1 MRRMGGVVCFAIWIS
16 LLGCTLLGTQV
27 HYPLP
32 AVSGSSADGVLRLI
46 NASDTPQDATICFFL
61 HGRLYT
67 DQPATLTVPP
77 HGFVVQSIGAL
88 AVALSDPPAGR
99 PGYLV
104 VTTPTDSVHAEV
116 LLASLP
122 TAPVTGKARP
132 DSFSNKSINPPD
144 PIALY
149 PLYPTAPQTAWTTFF
164 QGPAAVTGTWF
175 LLGNPTATPAQVG
188 LRVDSPGATVPIA
201 AALTL
206 AGHEVR
212 WVAAEGELFNGSG
225 LPDTGVL
232 RLTADRSVLAVAWY
246 PAASGLMAVPES
258 TIRIDSDGRLV
269 PEYDTFPR
277 FGTADT
283 LWLANPGPAPV
294 SLTVDLVTT
303 AGTRLGQGT
312 IDVPVNGFVRRSCE
326 ELFDGISFL
335 LYQTHAILRT
345 DAPTSL
351 LAAAVICG
359 AQQSAAPI
367 PAAMGPATANPTWHV
382 VKDTT
387 YFPLTVH
394 NPGAAPAT
402 VMVTQYNSSGQVVRQ
417 PVYSVAPDANRV
429 IWLSTPL
436 ELFWDWYW
444 NRPSLI
450 TVTADGPILAW
461 TWHTAITTVGGVPGW
476 GLAPAIADHPIPVLT
491 ALEPA
496 AAVAGSADLAVTL
509 HGSGFIPDS
518 LVFADGSP
526 LSVTGQTDTQLTVII
541 PAADLIQ
548 PGAVNVWVE
557 NPPPGGGTSASLTL
571 AVVPGVPSI
580 TALNPAQVPAG
591 SASVTLRVDGGPF
604 HADSVITL
612 DGTLLS
618 TTYHAGSQAYLTAV
632 LPDGLLTLPGTRGVT
647 VINPGLGGG
656 ESAPVV
662 LTVTAGIP
670 SLVALDPAEIPVGSA
685 GVVLRADGGPLYPDS
700 LIRANGAD
708 LATTFYAGS
717 PAYLTAVLPDALMAT
732 TGVLSI
738 TVVNIGPGGGESAP
752 LECQVTA
759 GIPAITALDPAAVL
773 AGSTGVTLQ
782 VDGGPFHLDSVVTLD
797 GAILP
802 TDYHPGDPAWLT
814 AAVPAAATA
823 LPGLRTVTVINSGL
837 GGGEST
843 PATFTVLAGVP
854 VLTVLDPAQVP
865 AGSTGVVLGVQG
877 APFYPGSVIR
887 VDGTELATTYHDDS
901 PAFLTAVLPD
911 NLLALPGNLPVTVV
925 NAGPGGGESAPAML
939 TITGGAEQPV
949 ITLLT
954 PAQVTAGSTGVE
966 LLVYGRPLDATC
978 LVRIDGNVM
987 AATFHDWL
995 PPALGVMLPD
1005 SFTAVGGV
1013 HEVVLHNPAVGDSDP
1028 VPFTVVDNP
1037 GTPVIVSLAPPEV
1050 PLGSAGPELT
1060 VFAWQVQDGA
1070 TILLDG
1076 VELPTTLIPADG
1088 GYPAELT
1095 AVLPA
1100 DVTATTGARAVT
1112 VRNPGPPPADSAAV
1126 SVQIVDRDPM
1136 ILDVYPRELPQ
1147 GGLDI
1152 VINTL
1157 ADPID
1162 SNSIVWVND
1171 IACETHLWRTFDMPP
1186 TLDAWVPDALLT
1198 ELGALQVTV
1207 VNPGPPLRESPPSV
1221 IQVVAG
1227 VPMIAALTPA
1237 EVQAGSAGVTLRVDG
1252 GPFHADSV
1260 VWTDSYE
1267 VPTIYHED
1275 GDSIWL
1281 TAELDAALLEHGG
1294 FLPIQVYNP
1303 TPWSLVSEPVALRV
1317 LNPAPVLDTAV
1328 FEGYLAGYTT
1338 FQVRLQ
1344 GSGFQPA
1351 PDGSA
1356 VHVDGGVYAPVFES
1370 TAELSVVL
1378 PVGAAAG
1385 GSVDLAVENPAP
1397 GGGRSATVTLAV
1409 PPVPPLVANAGPV
1422 QAVLEGDAV
1431 VLDGSA
1437 SSGPIS
1443 GYQWEQLSGPA
1454 VVLDDA
1460 TLVQPQFGLNHVDRD
1475 ALLVFRLTV
1484 TDGWRQSQATTSVLV
1499 QRRPAVFA
1507 IEILS
1512 PLEDEAFDT
1521 CAVTVTGRILGAFDP
1536 TGVSVLVDGQPAA
1549 LDGDTFTAPAVRLL
1563 DGRNRLVATA
1573 TDRATRNQASAAV
1586 TVHYAPPEVD
1596 PPVSDTCGWIT
1607 GTVYSAAD
1615 RQPLAGARL
1624 TVEGIDARLYTD
1636 ATGAIRFP
1644 IADLS
1649 DERPAR
1655 TVVLNI
1661 TAPEHLDAQRVV
1673 MVKRGRYPRVD
1684 DVFLV
1689 PADPVVSTIP
1699 TAGGTAV
1706 NSNGRITMDF
1716 PAGAVDTPLQ
1726 VTLTEIPFGDA
1737 LPNAMPTPS
1746 VWTFAFDVTGDT
1758 TEVLNLPVRV
1768 RVQNFLGFEPGT
1780 PIPVGW
1786 YNRRAHRWEHD
1797 SMSVISEDGLY
1808 MEFYITHFSVRDP
1821 NAVAP
1826 PGDPAPTG
1834 PGENP
1839 KDECEKIDG
1848 GMSEISIDTG
1858 NLRISYQTVP
1868 YKVMGGDASLTLSY
1882 DGKSVTDHFVFTVKV
1897 DNTEVIRPDFTT
1909 IYLDIADRHY
1919 RTTFSSDQAV
1929 NYFKIRIPLTD
1940 AQGQSLQPG
1949 IHPYD
1954 CVVENG
1960 YRTYNYWSTACFA
1973 CEPLTDTG
1981 VPMREPYRQRV
1992 RFSGNFLLQRS
2003 DLTHSPYGAG
2013 WSLGLNTLKYL
2024 HFSADGESIYIQEDS
2039 GQPVE
2044 LHAGMIEKVSGTA
2057 TDVRPPACQI
2067 QPDDSIANNALGAEG
2082 MYFHHGELFYN
2093 LSLNNPEYCHQL
2105 RKVDCQGQLRILIG
2119 GGDTDV
2125 DWSQTDAIPANLVKN
2140 LYLNMSGGGNDF
2152 LGHDEQGNVY
2162 FASSGGAWNRL
2173 FKLDREEMVRLVAIM
2188 PMDINEL
2195 CTDHMGNV
2203 YTLSWD
2209 YTSQSTVIH
2218 KVIANGGVVRIGEL
2232 QFDTGDF
2239 ACDLRVDRELNLWV
2253 NVNRASGLEI
2263 WKVTPAGDAYPMAGY
2278 DAAGTAAEAMF
2289 EEGVPAAKVK
2299 INGILQMFPDSDGN
2313 FYYLE
2318 YYHLLSE
2325 GIWGDRLRKIDAAG
2339 QVWTVADFRRN
2350 GGLPAGGDD
2359 SVMEPFNL
2367 NLLEPWSFF
2376 FDDDFENIYFM
2387 AKNGHLYKMSRQM
2400 YAFDSRHR
2408 YQYDRLTNQLVDRSE
2423 KATWEFDANGHPL
2436 ACTDRNGNRTE
2447 YGWNTQGLLTTITD
2461 PLGAT
2466 IFIRYSAEG
2475 YLTEVE
2481 DPLGRVT
2488 EFVVDGAG
2496 DLVRIVQPDLSFLQ
2510 FEYDFYHRLAAKTMA
2525 DGSRFRYEYEPDYGT
2540 LARVIAPTG
2549 ELRQYLPALNQGQ
2562 VLDPD
2567 SWTEANPYS
2576 ADAANMSTVIDGAG
2590 HTRYLWTDENGHVL
2604 ATEDALGQV
2613 TLQHPDGRGLVKA
2626 VQYPDGSWDE
2636 YWYNEYGQLIRMTKQ
2651 PLGLTR
2657 RYFYNLLPHRLTA
2670 SEDEFGR
2677 RTTYEYDEGLNQI
2690 EQIDPMNHSTH
2701 YTYETNGLLQ
2711 EVMDPLGHGTH
2722 YEYDAYGN
2730 VAKVTDP
2737 LGHETVYQRDGAGN
2751 ITAVTDPNGQTTTF
2765 SYDIMNRK
2773 ISQTDPNG
2781 QTTTFS
2787 YVCAGTNAS
2796 SCSCCSGES
2805 AKVASITDPLGN
2817 VTSFEYDGV
2826 GNLVRQTDALGHYRS
2841 MEYDLNRNLVAVT
2854 DEMGRVTRFV
2864 YDAANRQTA
2873 VIGPDP
2879 QVLGGPDGPRTDMDY
2894 DAAGR
2899 VIARTDPLGRVIRFE
2914 YDPAGRLTAQVDALG
2929 GRTEF
2934 TYDAA
2939 GNRTAVTDANG
2950 HTTAFT
2956 YDALNR
2962 LLTETD
2968 PLNRIHSRTY
2978 DAAGRLSSTTDAEG
2992 QTITYDYDAAGRL
3005 LTKHYPDATQET
3017 YAYDSNGN
3025 LLQAINPAVAMSYT
3039 YDARNLQLT
3048 ITNDTIGKTVGYTYD
3063 ERGRKVALTY
3073 PDGETISYTRDSR
3086 GQVVHLESDQPGP
3099 GGEPPPAVDYA
3110 YNADGSLATMD
3121 YGFGKHVERIYDPAG
3136 RLVDLKYTKPDGTVI
3151 SDFAYTHD
3159 VAGNILSKTTDFG
3172 LIQYGYDDLDRLVLA
3187 DYDWKADETFT
3198 YDPVGNRTSSA
3209 DYPVWQYDAANQL
3222 LAYGNGIHDPVG
3234 QTPPIAAK
3242 DTFSYD
3248 ANGLTIA
3255 STESASGSIDQYK
3268 YNYDACMTEFQQNDI
3283 LVARY
3288 YYDHQH
3294 QRIRKDTYNE
3304 GFLGNSTW
3312 YLYGTEGLL
3321 AEIDSSG
3328 NCLTKYTWQ
3337 LDNKWSTDL
3346 CWKTDGMMNRLFSV
3360 NDHLFTTQQLIN
3372 SACETEWQLDLDA
3385 FGGRRII
3392 GDSEENNWGF
3402 PGQYYDGES
3411 RNYYNFNRF
3420 FSTNIGRYLTP
3431 DPIGITADYL
3441 YSEDNPIIFFDNTG
3455 LTLDAVLLRH
3465 ISDICNWF
3473 QLYSNHPSPLTER
3486 GAHITD
3492 CAGVEKFKDD
3502 GPGPAGGGQ
3511 APMKCEFNFSTGLK
3525 TIALVHTHPRAIEY
3539 INGRRYHVAWQ
3550 RPSLADWDSSDTC
3563 TKKQQVGFPGIIVP
3577 NYVLSKDGVWRT
3589 DNTLKRGKSIRLET
3603 GEWYKRLCPG
3613 ITNWGF
3619 K

>member
-1 MRRMGGVVCFAIWIS
+1 MRRMGGVVYFAIWIS
-16 LLGCTLLGTQV
+16 LFGCTLLGTQV

-61 HGRLYT
+61 HGQLYT
-67 DQPATLTVPP
+67 DQPTTLTVPP
-77 HGFVVQSIGAL
+77 HGVVVQSIGAL

-104 VTTPTDSVHAEV
+104 VTTPIDSVHAEV

-122 TAPVTGKARP
+122 NAPATSNARP
-132 DSFSNKSINPPD
+132 DSFFNKAINPPG

-164 QGPAAVTGTWF
+164 QGPAAVTGTWL
-175 LLGNPTATPAQVG
+175 LLGNPSATPAQVG
-188 LRVDSPGATVPIA
+188 LRVDSPDATVPIA

-212 WVAAEGELFNGSG
+212 WVAAESELFAGSG

-246 PAASGLMAVPES
+246 PEANGLMAVPTS
-258 TIRIDSDGRLV
+258 TMGIDSDGRLV
-269 PEYDTFPR
+269 PEYDAFPR

-283 LWLANPGPAPV
+283 LWLANPGPASV

-312 IDVPVNGFVRRSCE
+312 IDVPANGFVRRSCE

-335 LYQTHAILRT
+335 LYQTHAVLRT
-345 DAPTSL
+345 DAPTLL
-351 LAAAVICG
+351 LAATVICG

-367 PAAMGPATANPTWHV
+367 PAAMGPAMTHPTWHV
-382 VKDTT
+382 VKDATF
-387 YFPLTVH
+387 FPLTVH
-394 NPGAAPAT
+394 NPGAGPAT

-436 ELFWDWYW
+436 ESFWDWYW
-444 NRPSLI
+444 NRPSLV
-450 TVTADGPILAW
+450 TVTADGPIAAW
-461 TWHTAITTVGGVPGW
+461 TWHTAVTVVGGVPGW
-476 GLAPAIADHPIPVLT
+476 GLAPVPEDHPIPVLT

-496 AAVAGSADLAVTL
+496 AVVAGSADLAVTL

-518 LVFADGSP
+518 IVFADGSP
-526 LSVTGQTDTQLTVII
+526 LSMTGQTDTQLTVIV

-548 PGAVNVWVE
+548 TGAVNMWVE
-557 NPPPGGGTSASLTL
+557 NPPPGGGTSATLAL
-571 AVVPGVPSI
+571 AVVPGVPAI

-591 SASVTLRVDGGPF
+591 STGVTLRVDGGPL

-612 DGTLLS
+612 DGALLS
-618 TTYHAGSQAYLTAV
+618 TTYHAGSPAFLTAV
-632 LPDGLLTLPGTRGVT
+632 LPDGSLTLPGTRGVT

-656 ESAPVV
+656 ESAPAV

-670 SLVALDPAEIPVGSA
+670 SLVALDPAEIPAGSV

-700 LIRANGAD
+700 VIRANGAD
-708 LATTFYAGS
+708 LATTFHPGS
-717 PAYLTAVLPDALMAT
+717 PAYLTAVLPDALTAA

-738 TVVNIGPGGGESAP
+738 TAVNVGPGGGESAP
-752 LECQVTA
+752 LECLVTA
-759 GIPAITALDPAAVL
+759 GMPAITALDPAAVP
-773 AGSTGVTLQ
+773 AGSPGVTLR
-782 VDGGPFHLDSVVTLD
+782 VDGGPFHADSVVMLD
-797 GAILP
+797 GAVLP
-802 TDYHPGDPAWLT
+802 TEYHPGDPVWLT

-823 LPGLRTVTVINSGL
+823 LPGLRAVTVVNPGL
-837 GGGEST
+837 GGGESA

-854 VLTVLDPAQVP
+854 VLTALDPAEIPV
-865 AGSTGVVLGVQG
+865 GSTGVVLGVQG
-877 APFYPGSVIR
+877 APFYPGSIIR
-887 VDGTELATTYHDDS
+887 VDGTELATVYHDGS
-901 PAFLTAVLPD
+901 PALLTAVLPD
-911 NLLALPGNLPVTVV
+911 ALLAVSGNLPVTVV

-939 TITGGAEQPV
+939 AITGGTERPV

-954 PAQVTAGSTGVE
+954 PAQVAAGSTGVE
-966 LLVYGRPLDATC
+966 LFVYGRPLDAAG
-978 LVRIDGNVM
+978 LVRIDGNDM

-995 PPALGVMLPD
+995 PPALGVLLPD
-1005 SFTAVGGV
+1005 SLTAAGGV
-1013 HEVVLHNPAVGDSDP
+1013 HEVVLHDPAVGDSDP
-1028 VPFTVVDNP
+1028 VPFTVVDDP

-1076 VELPTTLIPADG
+1076 VELPTTLTPADD

-1095 AVLPA
+1095 AALPA
-1100 DVTATTGARAVT
+1100 AVTATAGARAVT

-1126 SVQIVDRDPM
+1126 SVQIVDRDPL

-1162 SNSIVWVND
+1162 SNSFVRVNG

-1186 TLDAWVPDALLT
+1186 TLDAWVPDALLS
-1198 ELGALQVTV
+1198 EPGALQVTV
-1207 VNPGPPLRESPPSV
+1207 VNPGPPLRESAPYMIHV
-1221 IQVVAG
+1221 IAG
-1227 VPMIAALTPA
+1227 VPVIAALTPA

-1260 VWTDSYE
+1260 VWADSYE

-1303 TPWSLVSEPVALRV
+1303 TPWSLVSEPVEFRV
-1317 LNPAPVLDTAV
+1317 LNPAPILDTAV
-1328 FEGYLAGYTT
+1328 FDGYLAGYTA
-1338 FQVRLQ
+1338 FQVRLH

-1351 PDGSA
+1351 PDGSMILA
-1356 VHVDGGVYAPVFES
+1356 GGGVYAPVFES
-1370 TAELSVVL
+1370 AAELTVAL
-1378 PVGAAAG
+1378 PIGAAAG
-1385 GSVDLAVENPAP
+1385 GSVDLAVGNPAP
-1397 GGGRSATVTLAV
+1397 GGGLSATVTLAV
-1409 PPVPPLVANAGPV
+1409 PPVPPLVADAGPV
-1422 QAVLEGDAV
+1422 QAVLEDDAV

-1460 TLVQPQFGLNHVDRD
+1460 TLVQPRFVLNHVDRD

-1484 TDGWRQSQATTSVLV
+1484 ADGWRESQATTSVLV

-1507 IEILS
+1507 VEILS
-1512 PLEDEAFDT
+1512 PLEDDAFET

-1536 TGVSVLVDGQPAA
+1536 MDVSVLVDGQPAA
-1549 LDGDTFTAPAVRLL
+1549 LAGDTFTATAVRLL

-1573 TDRATRNQASAAV
+1573 TDRATRNQAGAAV

-1596 PPVSDTCGWIT
+1596 PPVSDACGWIT

-1624 TVEGIDARLYTD
+1624 TVEGLDARLYTD

-1689 PADPVVSTIP
+1689 PADPVVSTILM
-1699 TAGGTAV
+1699 AGGTAV

-1797 SMSVISEDGLY
+1797 SVSVITEDGLY

-1909 IYLDIADRHY
+1909 IYLDIAERHY

-1940 AQGQSLQPG
+1940 DQGQRLQPG
-1949 IHPYD
+1949 VHPYD

-1960 YRTYNYWSTACFA
+1960 YRTYNYWSTTCFA

-2003 DLTHSPYGAG
+2003 DLTQSPYGAG
-2013 WSLGLNTLKYL
+2013 WSLGLNALKHL
-2024 HFSADGESIYIQEDS
+2024 HFSADGESVYIQEDS

-2057 TDVRPPACQI
+2057 IDVRPPACQV
-2067 QPDDSIANNALGAEG
+2067 QPDDSIANNELGAEG
-2082 MYFHHGELFYN
+2082 MYFHNGELFYN
-2093 LSLNNPEYCHQL
+2093 LVLNNPEYCHQL
-2105 RKVDCQGQLRILIG
+2105 RKVDSQGQLRILIG

-2125 DWSQTDAIPANLVKN
+2125 DWSQTDTIPANLVKN
-2140 LYLNMSGGGNDF
+2140 LYLNMGGGGNDY

-2173 FKLDREEMVRLVAIM
+2173 FKLDREGMVRLVAIT

-2195 CTDHMGNV
+2195 CIDHMGNV

-2218 KVIANGGVVRIGEL
+2218 KVIANGGVVQIGEL

-2263 WKVTPAGDAYPMAGY
+2263 WKVTPAGDASPVAGH

-2325 GIWGDRLRKIDAAG
+2325 GIFGDRLRKIDAAG

-2367 NLLEPWSFF
+2367 NLLQPWSFF

-2400 YAFDSRHR
+2400 YAFDARHR
-2408 YQYDRLTNQLVDRSE
+2408 YRYDRLTNQLDDRAE
-2423 KATWEFDANGHPL
+2423 KATWEFDASGHPL
-2436 ACTDRNGNRTE
+2436 TCTDRNGNRTE
-2447 YGWNTQGLLTTITD
+2447 YTWNTQGVLTTITD

-2466 IFIRYSAEG
+2466 ISMHYSAEG

-2510 FEYDFYHRLAAKTMA
+2510 FEYDSYHRLTAKTMA

-2562 VLDPD
+2562 VLDSD

-2613 TLQHPDGRGLVKA
+2613 TLQDPDGRGLVKT
-2626 VQYPDGSWDE
+2626 VHYPDGSWEE
-2636 YWYNEYGQLIRMTKQ
+2636 YLYNEYGQLIRMTRQ

-2657 RYFYNLLPHRLTA
+2657 RYYFNMLTHRLTA

-2677 RTTYEYDEGLNQI
+2677 RTTYEYDDGLNLI
-2690 EQIDPMNHSTH
+2690 EQIDPLNHSTH
-2701 YTYETNGLLQ
+2701 YTYETNGLLR
-2711 EVMDPLGHGTH
+2711 EVMDPLGLRTH

-2751 ITAVTDPNGQTTTF
+2751 VIAVTDPNGHITTF
-2765 SYDIMNRK
+2765 TYDIMNRK
-2773 ISQTDPNG
+2773 TSQTDPYG
-2781 QTTTFS
+2781 QTTTFT

-2805 AKVASITDPLGN
+2805 AKVAAITDPLGN

-2826 GNLVRQTDALGHYRS
+2826 GNLVRQTDPLGHFRS

-2854 DEMGRVTRFV
+2854 DEMDRVTRFA

-2899 VIARTDPLGRVIRFE
+2899 VIARTDSLGRVTRFE

-2934 TYDAA
+2934 AYDAA

-2956 YDALNR
+2956 YDTMNR

-2968 PLNRIHSRTY
+2968 PLGRTHARAY

-2992 QTITYDYDAAGRL
+2992 QTITFTYDAAGRL
-3005 LTKHYPDATQET
+3005 LAKHYPDATQET
-3017 YAYDSNGN
+3017 YVYDDAGN
-3025 LLQAINPAVAMSYT
+3025 LLNATNPAVSMSYT

-3048 ITNDTIGKTVGYTYD
+3048 ITNDIIGKTVGYTYD

-3086 GQVVHLESDQPGP
+3086 GQVARLASDQPGP

-3110 YNADGSLATMD
+3110 YHADGSLATLD
-3121 YGFGKHVERIYDPAG
+3121 YGFGMHVERLYDPAG
-3136 RLVDLKYTKPDGTVI
+3136 RLVDLRYTKPDGGVI

-3159 VAGNILSKTTDFG
+3159 AAGNILSKTTDFG
-3172 LIQYGYDDLDRLVLA
+3172 LIQYGYDALDRLVLA
-3187 DYDWKADETFT
+3187 DYDWKADETFA
-3198 YDPVGNRTSSA
+3198 YDAVGNRTA
-3209 DYPVWQYDAANQL
+3209 DAEHPVWHYDAANQL
-3222 LAYGNGIHDPVG
+3222 LAYGAGPHDPAG
-3234 QTPPIAAK
+3234 QTPPTVPAF
-3242 DTFSYD
+3242 TFAYD
-3248 ANGLTIA
+3248 ANG
-3255 STESASGSIDQYK
+3255 STVSKTDPAAGTADQYG
-3268 YNYDACMTEFQQNDI
+3268 YSFDNRMREVWRNGE

-3288 YYDHQH
+3288 FYDHLS
-3294 QRIRKDTYNE
+3294 QRIRKDLFTD
-3304 GFLGNSTW
+3304 GSPTGTTW
-3312 YLYGTEGLL
+3312 FVYGAEGLL
-3321 AEIDSSG
+3321 TEIDSEGLLNKKYLWCPDYLWGTNPLWRRSSSG
-3328 NCLTKYTWQ
+3328 EIFYILT
-3337 LDNKWSTDL
+3337 
-3346 CWKTDGMMNRLFSV
+3346 
-3360 NDHLFTTQQLIN
+3360 DHLFTPQSEVDSTVTKTWI
-3372 SACETEWQLDLDA
+3372 SDLNA
-3385 FGGRRII
+3385 FGF
-3392 GDSEENNWGF
+3392 DSQAQPLQNSLRF
-3402 PGQYYDGES
+3402 PGQYIEEENDL
-3411 RNYYNFNRF
+3411 F
-3420 FSTNIGRYLTP
+3420 
-3431 DPIGITADYL
+3431 
-3441 YSEDNPIIFFDNTG
+3441 
-3455 LTLDAVLLRH
+3455 
-3465 ISDICNWF
+3465 
-3473 QLYSNHPSPLTER
+3473 
-3486 GAHITD
+3486 
-3492 CAGVEKFKDD
+3492 
-3502 GPGPAGGGQ
+3502 
-3511 APMKCEFNFSTGLK
+3511 FNFQRYYDPSIGLYRQVDPANSDLTK
-3525 TIALVHTHPRAIEY
+3525 SLYQYASNNPVMYIDPYGLEVLVCHRPLVSDPFGLEPGEFFHLFIV
-3539 INGRRYHVAWQ
+3539 INGRDYGFFCKGDCLSGPGEVRGPGYETRIDWSKCFIVKCIDEEKLIQSILKSKNQSPRYSVYGG
-3550 RPSLADWDSSDTC
+3550 PSRTYE
-3563 TKKQQVGFPGIIVP
+3563 PGINCQKWVWNRLREAAIRPCCEKNPIVP
-3577 NYVLSKDGVWRT
+3577 YGSEPKM
-3589 DNTLKRGKSIRLET
+3589 SAQ
-3603 GEWYKRLCPG
+3603 P
-3613 ITNWGF
+3613 
-3619 K
+3619 